1 MKALGQSLNSIAILK
16 KDFFSM
22 SESAIICFLADRHDL
37 YDDRIYWKMAVP
49 LVKRGYSVHYYLI
62 GKTDEKGITKEGIHF
77 KIFKLKTFSPNRFL
91 NFVFKRVNPNNNYKL
106 LFKEAKS
113 LKADIYHFH
122 DLWINRLGPKLK
134 NLNHHPVV
142 FYDAR
147 EPYADDY
154 VSYVKSPIPWIVKAF
169 ASWVDSWE
177 KKQARHYD
185 MVISNEITVQRNFA
199 KKIGEDRTA
208 VLYNYSDMID
218 LATDLPPKD
227 KTYDLIYCGAITEL
241 RGAFEMTKAIK
252 KAREQFPEIKALFL
266 GNYYPL
272 SIKDQLSDMLKKEG
286 LADNIILHEAV
297 PYQRVADY
305 YNKSKIGLVLLQ
317 KVKTFEVSM
326 PIKIFE
332 YMAFGLPI
340 IGSNFGH
347 MKDYIQRDKCGIA
360 VKPNDTE
367 SISRAIVKILKDEE
381 LYMKYSK
388 NGRMAAKSKYR
399 WELEFKK
406 LIGYYKTALDAR
418 K

>member
-1 MKALGQSLNSIAILK
+1 
-16 KDFFSM
+16 M
-22 SESAIICFLADRHDL
+22 SESATICFLADRHDL

-49 LVKRGYSVHYYLI
+49 LVRKGYQVHYYLI
-62 GKTDEKGITKEGIHF
+62 GKTDKKGITKEGIHF
-77 KIFKLKTFSPNRFL
+77 KIFKLKTFAANRFL
-91 NFVFKRVNPNNNYKL
+91 NFVCKRINPNNNYSL

-122 DLWINRLGPKLK
+122 DLWINRIGPKLK
-134 NLNHHPVV
+134 HLNHRPAV

-154 VSYVKSPIPWIVKAF
+154 VSYVKSPVPFIVNTF

-185 MVISNEITVQRNFA
+185 LVISNEVTVQRNFA
-199 KKIGEDRTA
+199 KVIGEERSV
-208 VLYNYSDMID
+208 VLYNYSDMIEY
-218 LATDLPPKD
+218 ATRVPLNEKS
-227 KTYDLIYCGAITEL
+227 YDLIYCGAITEL
-241 RGAFEMTKAIK
+241 RGAFEMIRAIK
-252 KAREQFPEIKALFL
+252 RARVHFPKIKALFL
-266 GNYYPL
+266 GNYYPSSL
-272 SIKDQLSDMLKKEG
+272 KDELSDMLKRED
-286 LADNIILHEAV
+286 LIENIILHDAV
-297 PYQRVADY
+297 PYPEVAGY

-332 YMAFGLPI
+332 YMAFGLAV

-360 VKPNDTE
+360 VAPDDADA
-367 SISRAIVKILKDEE
+367 ISKAIVRILEDEK
-381 LYMKYSK
+381 LYVEYSE
-388 NGRMAAKSKYR
+388 NGRVAAQTKYR
-399 WELEFKK
+399 WDLEFEK
-406 LIGYYKTALDAR
+406 LLGYYKTVLDAR

>member
-1 MKALGQSLNSIAILK
+1 
-16 KDFFSM
+16 M
-22 SESAIICFLADRHDL
+22 SETATICFLADRHDL

-49 LVKRGYSVHYYLI
+49 LVKKGYQVHYLLI
-62 GKTDEKGITKEGIHF
+62 GKSDETGITKEGVHF
-77 KIFKLKTFSPNRFL
+77 KIFKLKTFVSNRFL
-91 NFVFKRVNPNNNYKL
+91 NFIFKRMNPNNNYKL

-122 DLWINRLGPKLK
+122 DLWINRLGPGLK
-134 NLNHHPVV
+134 NLKHQPVV

-147 EPYADDY
+147 EPYEDDY
-154 VSYVKSPIPWIVKAF
+154 VSYVKSPVPWVVNTF

-185 MVISNEITVQRNFA
+185 LVISNEITVQRNFA
-199 KKIGEDRTA
+199 KEIGEDRSV
-208 VLYNYSDMID
+208 VLYNYSDMIEY
-218 LATDLPPKD
+218 AEHVPVKD
-227 KTYDLIYCGAITEL
+227 KCYDLIYCGAITEL
-241 RGAFEMTKAIK
+241 RGAFEMIKAIN
-252 KAREQFPEIKALFL
+252 KAKSHFPEIKALFL
-266 GNYYPL
+266 GNYYPSSL
-272 SIKDQLSDMLKKEG
+272 KKELSDMLKKED
-286 LADNIILHEAV
+286 LIENIILHDAV
-297 PYQRVADY
+297 PYRKVADY

-347 MKDYIQRDKCGIA
+347 MKDYIQRDTCGIV

-367 SISRAIVKILKDEE
+367 DISRAIIKMLKDEK
-381 LYMKYSK
+381 LLIKYSK
-388 NGRMAAKSKYR
+388 NGRDAAKSKYR
-399 WELEFKK
+399 WELEFEK
-406 LIGYYKTALDAR
+406 LTGYYKTALDAR